1 MKKQC
6 KLGDVKRL
14 LEEIDFSEIP
24 DDVVELEEGYQL
36 VLSGWYVNIS
46 ELHLRLHE
54 GVVGYWD
61 EKVKEYMPDF
71 SVTVIYSEDSADKE
85 YLYYEQDEMMTT
97 MFIWLHGRMVIDE
110 IEQLVCEIVIP
121 YESNI

>member
-6 KLGDVKRL
+6 RLADVKSV
-14 LEEIDFSEIP
+14 LEEVEVSEIA
-24 DDVVELEEGYQL
+24 DDVAELEDGCQL
-36 VLSGWYVNIS
+36 ALSGWYVRIP

-61 EKVKEYMPDF
+61 EEMKVYMPDF
-71 SVTVIYSEDSADKE
+71 GVTVIYPEKLAESG
-85 YLYYEQDEMMTT
+85 YLYYEQDGMFTT
-97 MFIWLHGRMVIDE
+97 LVNWLHGRMGIDE

-121 YESNI
+121 YESNM